1 MVCGVVE
8 LCRIIPCAQKYNK
21 GFRAVLDAFLTKKSE
36 QHILF
41 NILLRWVMKRL
52 IRKAEFEIAEIK
64 NKMSN
69 LRNFVRK
76 EKIQWRGCKGFLA
89 IWSFFL
95 RVRWESIRN

>member
-41 NILLRWVMKRL
+41 NILLRWVMKRKFSDVFPDFL
-52 IRKAEFEIAEIK
+52 EPLKHTKYLHEFII
-64 NKMSN
+64 
-69 LRNFVRK
+69 LFIVDD
-76 EKIQWRGCKGFLA
+76 
-89 IWSFFL
+89 
-95 RVRWESIRN
+95 